1 MRKNTATATIEIDVD
16 DRGHF
21 TYDVDGAGG
30 GEVVHILRGST
41 VSWTSRDVNFSVL
54 FKDQTPFNEFSHG
67 AAKGQ
72 YTLRLG

>member
-41 VSWTSRDVNFSVL
+41 VSWTSPDGNFSVL
-54 FKDQTPFNEFSHG
+54 SRTRRLSASSPMGLQ
-67 AAKGQ
+67 KGN
-72 YTLRLG
+72 TRSG